1 MGDVTRD
8 RPRIG
13 RRARE
18 HPVETA
24 FSAALPPRAEAPDEQ
39 AWLPAAR
46 RGEPWALERLY
57 HCYQP
62 QIYALCFRLLERAED
77 AEDAVQATF
86 VRAFR
91 ALPRFRGESTARTWL
106 YRIATNEALGLL
118 RRRRDAPPLE
128 EEEHSF
134 PDRSA
139 AVLVRL
145 AVRAALARLS
155 PDHRAILILR
165 LWQDLSY
172 TEIAA
177 VLGISLPAVKMRL
190 NRARAEFRK
199 YYEDRE

>member
-106 YRIATNEALGLL
+106 YRIATNEALGIL
-118 RRRRDAPPLE
+118 RRRRDPLMVE
-128 EEEHSF
+128 ENSARG
-134 PDRSA
+134 PDST
-139 AVLVRL
+139 AVVVERL
-145 AVRAALARLS
+145 A
-155 PDHRAILILR
+155 
-165 LWQDLSY
+165 
-172 TEIAA
+172 
-177 VLGISLPAVKMRL
+177 
-190 NRARAEFRK
+190 
-199 YYEDRE
+199 

>member
-13 RRARE
+13 RRVRE

-77 AEDAVQATF
+77 AEDAVQASF

-91 ALPRFRGESTARTWL
+91 ALPRFRGDSTARTWL
-106 YRIATNEALGLL
+106 YRIATNEALGIL
-118 RRRRDAPPLE
+118 RCRRAAPPLE
-128 EEEHSF
+128 ETCASS
-134 PDRSA
+134 PDGTA
-139 AVLVRL
+139 AVVERL
-145 AVRAALARLS
+145 AVRAALARL
-155 PDHRAILILR
+155 
-165 LWQDLSY
+165 
-172 TEIAA
+172 T
-177 VLGISLPAVKMRL
+177 
-190 NRARAEFRK
+190 
-199 YYEDRE
+199 